1 MRHRIILVREWDAQL
16 AASGCCGRL
25 GGENS
30 ELGDAGT
37 FAANRSEMEA
47 MGEVYRALRAE
58 LFDEDAEITVVDPR
72 NMVWLVPALLKDAR
86 RRGLSLRGVWS
97 QLRRGVSYTSII
109 VDGKTLFNGRI
120 PKVEDAVAAV
130 KKELE
135 LSKADLA
142 VV

>member
-1 MRHRIILVREWDAQL
+1 MMHRVILVREWDTQL

-25 GGENS
+25 GGQNT
-30 ELGDAGT
+30 ELGDTDT

-72 NMVWLVPALLKDAR
+72 NMVWLVPTLLKDAR
-86 RRGLSLRGVWS
+86 RRGLGLQETWS
-97 QLRRGVSYTSII
+97 QLRRGVSYTSIV
-109 VDGKTLFNGRI
+109 VDGKVLFNGRT
-120 PKVEDAVAAV
+120 PPVEEAVAAV

-135 LSKADLA
+135 LSEADLS